1 MHVYYKKA
9 MVPIRNRKITKRKRS
24 YRRKRFVRSL
34 PRPLALRGQICNMKR
49 TFYMQNWNPNT
60 ASVDGYWRYFTFR
73 LSDLPN
79 YTELLSLWDQ
89 FKISAIKVTFRP
101 RYDNFGG
108 NDTVDTTLPGVTA
121 QGLTMAHVINDNGS
135 QLVPSGAYN
144 TSTLNSFLEQGSVR
158 SYQGTKPF
166 SVYFKPTV
174 YTTISASA
182 TSRLIKAP
190 YVMTQDGWNT
200 AHRGFHMFL
209 QDVNLTGTFNQ
220 SFDMFVTYYLRLKGL
235 R

>member
-1 MHVYYKKA
+1 M
-9 MVPIRNRKITKRKRS
+9 PPRSSFTRKLKTT
-24 YRRKRFVRSL
+24 RRTRARYGRVA
-34 PRPLALRGQICNMKR
+34 RPVSLRGQVANIKR

-60 ASVDGYWRYFTFR
+60 ASVDGYWKYFTFR

-79 YTELLSLWDQ
+79 YTELLALWDQ

-101 RYDNFGG
+101 RYDNFAG

-121 QGLTMAHVINDNGS
+121 QGLTMAHVINDTGS

-144 TSTLNSFLEQGSVR
+144 TSTLNSFLEQGTVR

-174 YTTISASA
+174 YMTVSASA
-182 TSRLIKAP
+182 TSRLIRAP
-190 YVMTQDGWNT
+190 YIMTQDGWNT
-200 AHRGFHMFL
+200 SHRGFHMFL